1 MAAELTDLETA
12 RSAILARTAP
22 LAAQRVP
29 LAEALG
35 RTLAE
40 PIEAEERVP
49 GYDNSAMDGYAVRE
63 ADLAGARAE
72 SPARLQLVGESRAG
86 SPADRELGAGEAI
99 AISTGAMVPDGA
111 TAVVR
116 VEDTESDGR
125 SVAISVEVAEGSN
138 IRRAGEDIEPGNRL
152 LEAGTTLGA
161 AELGVLASVGVAEP
175 SCRRSPRVQI
185 LGTGDELVG
194 VSEPLPPGAVRN
206 SNFYALSALTR
217 SSAAEPLPMAVATD
231 RFEQTVAEVS
241 RGLEADVL
249 IVSGGISVG
258 EHDHVRAAFT
268 ELGVE
273 EVFWRVSLKPGKP
286 AYFGTAPETLVF
298 GLPGNPV
305 SAFVTFLLFVRP
317 ALLAL
322 QGAEPSRMRTTAELT
337 RRYEKPADRAHAIRC
352 RLELGTAGWLAT
364 PAPHQGSHVM
374 TSLVGADAL
383 AVIDADTTVVE
394 AGERVTVELLDRAA

>member
-1 MAAELTDLETA
+1 
-12 RSAILARTAP
+12 
-22 LAAQRVP
+22 
-29 LAEALG
+29 
-35 RTLAE
+35 
-40 PIEAEERVP
+40 
-49 GYDNSAMDGYAVRE
+49 
-63 ADLAGARAE
+63 
-72 SPARLQLVGESRAG
+72 
-86 SPADRELGAGEAI
+86 
-99 AISTGAMVPDGA
+99 
-111 TAVVR
+111 VVR
-116 VEDTESDGR
+116 VEDTSSDGGTVTIF
-125 SVAISVEVAEGSN
+125 VAAEEGSN
-138 IRRAGEDIEPGNRL
+138 IRRAGEDIEPGAEL
-152 LEAGTTLGA
+152 LEAGATLGA

-175 SCRRSPRVQI
+175 SCRRRPRVQI

-194 VSEPLPPGAVRN
+194 VGEALRPGAVRN
-206 SNFYALSALTR
+206 SNFYALSALAR
-217 SSAAEPLPMAVATD
+217 SCTAEPLPMAVAPD
-231 RFEQTVAEVS
+231 SPELTVAEVR

-286 AYFGTAPETLVF
+286 AYFGTTPGTLVF

-305 SAFVTFLLFVRP
+305 SAYVTFVLLVRP

-322 QGAEPSRMRTTAELT
+322 QGAEPSRTRTTAELT

-352 RLELGTAGWLAT
+352 RLELGPAGWLAT
-364 PAPHQGSHVM
+364 PASHQGSHVM

-383 AVIDADTTVVE
+383 AVIGAEATVVE